1 MAFAMPGAIGAQ
13 LLYPDRTVIAIA
25 GDGGFAMLMADF
37 VTATRYGL
45 PIVCVVLNNDKLGFI
60 SFEQEAKGLPEH
72 SVDLLNPD
80 FVAFAHACGGVG
92 FRVEQPSEISP
103 ALKQAFASK
112 KPSLLDV
119 RVDPK
124 ELIIPPR
131 ITLEQ
136 AANFGLAKVKEF
148 LS

>member
-1 MAFAMPGAIGAQ
+1 MIGTKIDKRRYTWSVVWVVAQ
-13 LLYPDRTVIAIA
+13 D
-25 GDGGFAMLMADF
+25 
-37 VTATRYGL
+37 
-45 PIVCVVLNNDKLGFI
+45 
-60 SFEQEAKGLPEH
+60 
-72 SVDLLNPD
+72 VDD
-80 FVAFAHACGGVG
+80 ACGGVG
-92 FRVEQPSEISP
+92 FRIEEPSEIVT
-103 ALKQAFASK
+103 ALEKAFASE

-136 AANFGLAKVKEF
+136 AANFGLAMVKEF

>member
-1 MAFAMPGAIGAQ
+1 MVSAI
-13 LLYPDRTVIAIA
+13 V
-25 GDGGFAMLMADF
+25 
-37 VTATRYGL
+37 
-45 PIVCVVLNNDKLGFI
+45 
-60 SFEQEAKGLPEH
+60 
-72 SVDLLNPD
+72 
-80 FVAFAHACGGVG
+80 
-92 FRVEQPSEISP
+92 P
-103 ALKQAFASK
+103 ALEEAFASE

-136 AANFGLAKVKEF
+136 AANFGLAKAKEF

>member
-1 MAFAMPGAIGAQ
+1 MAFALPGAIGAQ
-13 LLYPDRTVIAIA
+13 LLYPDRTVIAVA
-25 GDGGFAMLMADF
+25 GDGAFAMLMGDF

-60 SFEQEAKGLPEH
+60 AMEQEAKGLPEH
-72 SVDLLNPD
+72 SIDLLNPD

-92 FRVEQPSEISP
+92 FHVEEPSQIAPTLE
-103 ALKQAFASK
+103 KAFASG

-119 RVDPK
+119 KVDPK

-148 LS
+148 LG

>member
-1 MAFAMPGAIGAQ
+1 MG
-13 LLYPDRTVIAIA
+13 
-25 GDGGFAMLMADF
+25 DF
-37 VTATRYGL
+37 VMATRYGL

-60 SFEQEAKGLPEH
+60 AMEQEAKGLSEH
-72 SVDLLNPD
+72 SIDLLNPD

-92 FRVEQPSEISP
+92 FRVEEPSEIVP
-103 ALKQAFASK
+103 ALEKAFASE
-112 KPSLLDV
+112 KPSLLDI

-131 ITLEQ
+131 ITFEQ
-136 AANFGLAKVKEF
+136 AANFGLANVKKF

>member
-1 MAFAMPGAIGAQ
+1 MAM
-13 LLYPDRTVIAIA
+13 R
-25 GDGGFAMLMADF
+25 
-37 VTATRYGL
+37 
-45 PIVCVVLNNDKLGFI
+45 
-60 SFEQEAKGLPEH
+60 EE
-72 SVDLLNPD
+72 
-80 FVAFAHACGGVG
+80 
-92 FRVEQPSEISP
+92 
-103 ALKQAFASK
+103 AFASE

-136 AANFGLAKVKEF
+136 APNFGLANMKEF

>member
-1 MAFAMPGAIGAQ
+1 ME
-13 LLYPDRTVIAIA
+13 
-25 GDGGFAMLMADF
+25 
-37 VTATRYGL
+37 
-45 PIVCVVLNNDKLGFI
+45 K
-60 SFEQEAKGLPEH
+60 EH
-72 SVDLLNPD
+72 SESRPGWIVAQDVDD
-80 FVAFAHACGGVG
+80 ACGGVG
-92 FRVEQPSEISP
+92 FRVEEPSEIVT
-103 ALKQAFASK
+103 ALEEAFASD

-124 ELIIPPR
+124 ELIIPPK